1 MAVDLHDPPT
11 RRSATRSWP
20 SQSAASA
27 RLCRPYLRLVETGP
41 RIRRETSAVLS
52 LAALSVD
59 DGEIA
64 VDGLLDSV
72 ALGTTL
78 DVNGIPVRIRPSGDF
93 STALDLDG
101 RKSLIVTIRIP
112 LLARAGE

>member
-1 MAVDLHDPPT
+1 MAVELHDHSM
-11 RRSATRSWP
+11 RRSATRTWP

-27 RLCRPYLRLVETGP
+27 RLCRPYLRLVDTGP
-41 RIRRETSAVLS
+41 EIRRETSAVLS

-64 VDGLLDSV
+64 VDGLLDSI
-72 ALGTTL
+72 AAGTTL
-78 DVNGIPVRIRPSGDF
+78 DVNGIPISIRPSGDF

-101 RKSLIVTIRIP
+101 RKSLVVTIRIP
-112 LLARAGE
+112 LIARVGE

>member
-1 MAVDLHDPPT
+1 M
-11 RRSATRSWP
+11 
-20 SQSAASA
+20 
-27 RLCRPYLRLVETGP
+27 ETGP

-64 VDGLLDSV
+64 VDGLFDSV
-72 ALGTTL
+72 AAGTTL
-78 DVNGIPVRIRPSGDF
+78 DVNWIPIRIRPAGDF

-101 RKSLIVTIRIP
+101 RKSLTVTIRIP
-112 LLARAGE
+112 LIARIGE